1 MPSDKPPFRVSSKV
15 LALVAEIERLIGRA
29 EGVEGPGAGPLLRK
43 QNRVRTIRGSVAI
56 EGNALT
62 EEQVTAILSGKRV
75 MGSRREILEVTNA
88 NDAYERA
95 RTWRPGHEKDFLAAH
110 RMLMTGLTEPAGAY
124 RRTNVG
130 VLDGSRVAHVAPPA
144 RRVPQLMRALFE
156 WIRTT
161 DTPALI
167 RSCVAHYEIL
177 FIHPFTDG
185 NGRVARLWQHVLLLE
200 SSPMLQMVP
209 MESVIC
215 DRQKAYYDVLGRCD
229 RRGDST
235 EFAEFAL
242 TALRDAI
249 TDTLVGLRPAR
260 ATSATRLAAA
270 RARFARAW
278 FRRADYLRLDPSIST
293 ATASR
298 DLRLGVDEGKLELR
312 GAHRM
317 TEYRFRR

>member
-1 MPSDKPPFRVSSKV
+1 V
-15 LALVAEIERLIGRA
+15 G
-29 EGVEGPGAGPLLRK
+29 
-43 QNRVRTIRGSVAI
+43 I
-56 EGNALT
+56 EGNTLT
-62 EEQVTAILSGKRV
+62 EAQITAILAGRRV
-75 MGSRREILEVTNA
+75 VGSRREILEVTNA

-95 RTWRPGHEKDFLAAH
+95 RMWRPGREKDFLAAH
-110 RMLMTGLTEPAGAY
+110 GILMTGLTEPAGAY

-130 VLDGSRVAHVAPPA
+130 ILDGGRVAHVAPPA
-144 RRVPQLMRALFE
+144 SRVPHLMRALFE
-156 WIRTT
+156 WIRGT

-185 NGRVARLWQHVLLLE
+185 NGRIARLWQHVILLE

-209 MESVIC
+209 MESVIR

-235 EFAEFAL
+235 EFVEFSLA
-242 TALRDAI
+242 ALRDAI
-249 TDTLVGLRPAR
+249 ADTLVELRPAR

-270 RARFARAW
+270 RTRFERTW

-298 DLRLGVDEGKLELR
+298 DLRAGVDEGKLEQR
-312 GAHRM
+312 GARRM
-317 TEYRFRR
+317 TEYRFR